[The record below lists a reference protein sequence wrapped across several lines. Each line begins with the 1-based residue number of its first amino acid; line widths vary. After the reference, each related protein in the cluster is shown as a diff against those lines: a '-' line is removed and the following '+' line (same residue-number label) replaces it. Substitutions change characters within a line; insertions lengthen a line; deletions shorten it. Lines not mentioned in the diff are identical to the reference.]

1 MIKFLGHASIYLK
14 TDKISIVTDPW
25 FSKTGT
31 YQFSWFQFPDNTD
44 IDFSWVDDLDYVCLS
59 HEHIDHYDVDFLKT
73 LNRKTKIV
81 TANFNN
87 KRFLKSLT
95 DNLDNEII
103 EVKHKDTFL
112 LGDINKVYSIKKN
125 YVNSFGKSRY
135 IAKSRIRSHSKK

>member
-1 MIKFLGHASIYLK
+1 MIKFLGHASIYVK

-31 YQFSWFQFPDNTD
+31 YQFSWFQFPDNTN

-103 EVKHKDTFL
+103 EVNHKDFYNNIKMIQIL
-112 LGDINKVYSIKKN
+112 L
-125 YVNSFGKSRY
+125 
-135 IAKSRIRSHSKK
+135 

>member
-1 MIKFLGHASIYLK
+1 MIKFLGHASIYVK
-14 TDKISIVTDPW
+14 TDKISIVIDPW

-87 KRFLKSLT
+87 KRF
-95 DNLDNEII
+95 I
-103 EVKHKDTFL
+103 
-112 LGDINKVYSIKKN
+112 YSI
-125 YVNSFGKSRY
+125 
-135 IAKSRIRSHSKK
+135 SH